1 MPPAVSNTYF
11 DRVRALL
18 SARIGAAAAL
28 TIDQIVELAGL
39 PGRRAGEQLL
49 ETRLG
54 DFGFPLCAGSS
65 GYFVPASP
73 DEINHYLNSL
83 KSRIRCIAIRLRTV
97 RQNAAQAG
105 WARDGQQFSKPPPRR
120 EFLFEMQCNQ
130 TKGKG
135 I

>member
-1 MPPAVSNTYF
+1 MKPTDQNDF
-11 DRVRALL
+11 LRVRALL
-18 SARIGAAAAL
+18 ATRIGEAAAL

-39 PGRRAGEQLL
+39 PGRRAAEQLL

-73 DEINHYLNSL
+73 DEINHYLHSL
-83 KSRIRCIAIRLRTV
+83 KSMIRCIAIRLRNV
-97 RQNAAQAG
+97 QQNATRSG

-120 EFLFEMQCNQ
+120 EFLFDMRLNQ

-135 I
+135 T